1 MEVQRLL
8 PLFILYFKIMI
19 KKTKINPLST
29 VLILIIAL
37 NIIFLISNSKEFLY
51 ASVGLGAIVT
61 FSSKAANFV
70 HKAWMGLAKILS
82 YIVPN
87 ILLTIIFFLLLLP
100 LSVISKIFRKGDL
113 LNINKPSNSLWLDNE
128 RVFTKDYFEKPW

>member
-29 VLILIIAL
+29 ILILIIAL

-70 HKAWMGLAKILS
+70 HKAWIGLAKILS

>member
-113 LNINKPSNSLWLDNE
+113 LNINKPSNTLWLDNE

>member
-1 MEVQRLL
+1 
-8 PLFILYFKIMI
+8 MI

-128 RVFTKDYFEKPW
+128 RVFTIDYFEKPW

>member
-1 MEVQRLL
+1 
-8 PLFILYFKIMI
+8 MI

-87 ILLTIIFFLLLLP
+87 ILLTIIFFLLLFP
-100 LSVISKIFRKGDL
+100 LSLISKIFRKGDL

-128 RVFTKDYFEKPW
+128 RVLTKDYFEKPW

>member
-1 MEVQRLL
+1 
-8 PLFILYFKIMI
+8 MI
-19 KKTKINPLST
+19 NKTKINPLST

-37 NIIFLISNSKEFLY
+37 NVIFLISNLKEFLY
-51 ASVGLGAIVT
+51 ASIGLGAIVT

-87 ILLTIIFFLLLLP
+87 ILLTIIFFLLLFP
-100 LSVISKIFRKGDL
+100 LSLISKIFRKGDL

-128 RVFTKDYFEKPW
+128 RVLTKDYFEKPW

>member
-1 MEVQRLL
+1 MEVQRLH

-19 KKTKINPLST
+19 NKTKINPLST

-37 NIIFLISNSKEFLY
+37 NVIFLISNLKEFLY
-51 ASVGLGAIVT
+51 ASIGLGAIVT

-87 ILLTIIFFLLLLP
+87 ILLTIIFFLLLFP
-100 LSVISKIFRKGDL
+100 LSLISKIFRKGDL

-128 RVFTKDYFEKPW
+128 RVLTKDYFEKPW

>member
-1 MEVQRLL
+1 
-8 PLFILYFKIMI
+8 MI

-100 LSVISKIFRKGDL
+100 LSVISKILRKGDL
-113 LNINKPSNSLWLDNE
+113 LNINKPSKNNTLVYKQMFINLQTVKE
-128 RVFTKDYFEKPW
+128 

>member
-1 MEVQRLL
+1 MLSHL
-8 PLFILYFKIMI
+8 WIN
-19 KKTKINPLST
+19 KTKINPLST

-37 NIIFLISNSKEFLY
+37 NVIFLISNLKEFLY
-51 ASVGLGAIVT
+51 ASIGLGAIVT

-87 ILLTIIFFLLLLP
+87 ILLTIIFFLLLFP
-100 LSVISKIFRKGDL
+100 LSLISKIFRKGDL

-128 RVFTKDYFEKPW
+128 RVLTKDYFEKPW